1 MSLALDY
8 SCLRGLALTALGLL
22 LGGAGALA
30 TGQLVHGLL
39 GHIGHHLYQVSLF
52 VLCHHPRD
60 CIPLAIASLH
70 LGTGGSVKN
79 MAIGNELPSLA
90 DEEAAPLLEVP
101 DALISAVIEHDHR
114 ERQTLLDCGHQFLA
128 GHEERGIADKDNNLP
143 LGHGQSGSQ
152 SCGDFESHGGV
163 SVLHKIPLALRVFVF
178 PQPVQVTG
186 EASGGI
192 DDDGPI
198 ACVTVDDIDGC
209 GLIDGHSV
217 AIVVAGISG
226 HDMRRHRARSC
237 GGDRE
242 RLCAARVERGAGRL
256 LQVEMRDE
264 TEAAAPGDRATP

>member
-1 MSLALDY
+1 MNDCRPVFVRARLFERFLQ
-8 SCLRGLALTALGLL
+8 
-22 LGGAGALA
+22 GGAAVGPQRAA
-30 TGQLVHGLL
+30 SHASGDHLVVDGNVLRPRAVRKVEFHGK
-39 GHIGHHLYQVSLF
+39 IF
-52 VLCHHPRD
+52 
-60 CIPLAIASLH
+60 
-70 LGTGGSVKN
+70 
-79 MAIGNELPSLA
+79 
-90 DEEAAPLLEVP
+90 EAAPLLEVP

-217 AIVVAGISG
+217 ARQPAI
-226 HDMRRHRARSC
+226 
-237 GGDRE
+237 
-242 RLCAARVERGAGRL
+242 GRL
-256 LQVEMRDE
+256 HPFRQ
-264 TEAAAPGDRATP
+264 